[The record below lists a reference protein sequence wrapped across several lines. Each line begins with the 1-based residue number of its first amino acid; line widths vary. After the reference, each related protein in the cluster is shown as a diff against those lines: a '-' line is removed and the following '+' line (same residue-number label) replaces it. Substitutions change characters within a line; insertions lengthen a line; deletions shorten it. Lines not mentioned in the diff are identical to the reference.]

1 MSKVLTREKLTKV
14 YGKAKTALDGIDLE
28 LDFGRI
34 VGLLGPNGSGKTTLL
49 KLANGLLQP
58 TEGRIRIAG
67 MAPGPE
73 TKELVS
79 YLPDADWLPDWMRV
93 EELVEMFRDFYGT
106 PSEAKAYIGFDVAK
120 ANEMLARLN
129 IAPNARLKTLSKGN
143 KEKVQLVLAMSR
155 NARLYLLDEP
165 IGGVDPAARDYILN
179 TIISNY
185 SKDATVVISTHLI
198 EDIEP
203 VLDEAV
209 FLKDGR
215 IFAHRAVDDI
225 RETEQLLKYEFKATK
240 RLYFGLYLAL
250 ALLSVVLGV
259 TFRQE
264 HALAHSTSFQNLE
277 VILMIVY
284 VSVILAIAVLCFV
297 NTIQRFYQNLLGR
310 EGYLM
315 HTLPVNENQLILSKL
330 ITSMVWVLCSG
341 LVGIVC
347 ITEMVAIGVFDPET
361 FGMVDW
367 NSWKQLW
374 GMLYGELGAKFWLV
388 TFWTILINLARL
400 ASLILCVYAACMIAH
415 QFPKHVMVAGILAFI
430 GLNIVETQLDKLLG
444 TNDVSM
450 IVDVMYRVV
459 DVNVTGVSYGVTPMR
474 WLTAALGTDVGYL
487 FCFAVT
493 AAIAAAYFFLTRWLM
508 KNKLN
513 LE

>member
-1 MSKVLTREKLTKV
+1 M
-14 YGKAKTALDGIDLE
+14 
-28 LDFGRI
+28 
-34 VGLLGPNGSGKTTLL
+34 L
-49 KLANGLLQP
+49 K
-58 TEGRIRIAG
+58 
-67 MAPGPE
+67 
-73 TKELVS
+73 
-79 YLPDADWLPDWMRV
+79 
-93 EELVEMFRDFYGT
+93 
-106 PSEAKAYIGFDVAK
+106 
-120 ANEMLARLN
+120 
-129 IAPNARLKTLSKGN
+129 
-143 KEKVQLVLAMSR
+143 
-155 NARLYLLDEP
+155 
-165 IGGVDPAARDYILN
+165 
-179 TIISNY
+179 
-185 SKDATVVISTHLI
+185 
-198 EDIEP
+198 
-203 VLDEAV
+203 
-209 FLKDGR
+209 
-215 IFAHRAVDDI
+215 
-225 RETEQLLKYEFKATK
+225 QLLKYEFKATK
-240 RLYFGLYLAL
+240 SLYFGLYLAL

-277 VILMIVY
+277 VILMIMY

-315 HTLPVNENQLILSKL
+315 HTLPVTETQLILSKL

-347 ITEMVAIGVFDPET
+347 ITVMVSISVIDPET

-367 NSWKQLW
+367 NGWKQLW

-400 ASLILCVYAACMIAH
+400 ADLILCVYAACMIAH
-415 QFPKHVMVAGILAFI
+415 PFRKHVVILAFI
-430 GLNIVETQLDKLLG
+430 GLNIVENQIDKLLG
-444 TNDVSM
+444 TNHVNLFMD
-450 IVDVMYRVV
+450 ITYRVA
-459 DVNVTGVSYGVTPMR
+459 DVNVTGVSYGMTPMR

>member
-1 MSKVLTREKLTKV
+1 M
-14 YGKAKTALDGIDLE
+14 
-28 LDFGRI
+28 
-34 VGLLGPNGSGKTTLL
+34 L
-49 KLANGLLQP
+49 K
-58 TEGRIRIAG
+58 
-67 MAPGPE
+67 
-73 TKELVS
+73 
-79 YLPDADWLPDWMRV
+79 
-93 EELVEMFRDFYGT
+93 
-106 PSEAKAYIGFDVAK
+106 
-120 ANEMLARLN
+120 
-129 IAPNARLKTLSKGN
+129 
-143 KEKVQLVLAMSR
+143 
-155 NARLYLLDEP
+155 
-165 IGGVDPAARDYILN
+165 
-179 TIISNY
+179 
-185 SKDATVVISTHLI
+185 
-198 EDIEP
+198 
-203 VLDEAV
+203 
-209 FLKDGR
+209 
-215 IFAHRAVDDI
+215 
-225 RETEQLLKYEFKATK
+225 QLLKYEFKATK
-240 RLYFGLYLAL
+240 SLYFGLYLAL

-315 HTLPVNENQLILSKL
+315 HTLPVTETQLILSKL

-347 ITEMVAIGVFDPET
+347 ITVMVAVGVFDPET

-367 NSWKQLW
+367 ESWKQLW
-374 GMLYGELGAKFWLV
+374 GMLYGELGARFWLV

-400 ASLILCVYAACMIAH
+400 ADLILCVYAACMIAH
-415 QFPKHVMVAGILAFI
+415 PFRKHVVILAFI
-430 GLNIVETQLDKLLG
+430 GLNIVENQIDKLLG
-444 TNDVSM
+444 TNHVNLFMD
-450 IVDVMYRVV
+450 ITYRVA
-459 DVNVTGVSYGVTPMR
+459 DVNVTGVSYGMTPIR

>member
-1 MSKVLTREKLTKV
+1 M
-14 YGKAKTALDGIDLE
+14 
-28 LDFGRI
+28 
-34 VGLLGPNGSGKTTLL
+34 L
-49 KLANGLLQP
+49 K
-58 TEGRIRIAG
+58 
-67 MAPGPE
+67 
-73 TKELVS
+73 
-79 YLPDADWLPDWMRV
+79 
-93 EELVEMFRDFYGT
+93 
-106 PSEAKAYIGFDVAK
+106 
-120 ANEMLARLN
+120 
-129 IAPNARLKTLSKGN
+129 
-143 KEKVQLVLAMSR
+143 
-155 NARLYLLDEP
+155 
-165 IGGVDPAARDYILN
+165 
-179 TIISNY
+179 
-185 SKDATVVISTHLI
+185 
-198 EDIEP
+198 
-203 VLDEAV
+203 
-209 FLKDGR
+209 
-215 IFAHRAVDDI
+215 
-225 RETEQLLKYEFKATK
+225 QLLKYEFKATK

-259 TFRQE
+259 SFRQE
-264 HALAHSTSFQNLE
+264 NARVDNTNFGRLE
-277 VILMIVY
+277 VILMVLY
-284 VSVILAIAVLCFV
+284 LSVIFAIAVLCFV

-330 ITSMVWVLCSG
+330 LTSMVWVLCSG

-347 ITEMVAIGVFDPET
+347 ITVMVSIGVIDQET

-374 GMLYGELGAKFWLV
+374 QMLYEEIGPKFWV
-388 TFWTILINLARL
+388 AMAWTILINLARL

-444 TNDVSM
+444 TNQVNLFMD
-450 IVDVMYRVV
+450 ITYRVA
-459 DVNVTGVSYGVTPMR
+459 DVNVTGVTYGMTPMR

>member
-1 MSKVLTREKLTKV
+1 M
-14 YGKAKTALDGIDLE
+14 
-28 LDFGRI
+28 
-34 VGLLGPNGSGKTTLL
+34 L
-49 KLANGLLQP
+49 K
-58 TEGRIRIAG
+58 
-67 MAPGPE
+67 
-73 TKELVS
+73 
-79 YLPDADWLPDWMRV
+79 
-93 EELVEMFRDFYGT
+93 
-106 PSEAKAYIGFDVAK
+106 
-120 ANEMLARLN
+120 
-129 IAPNARLKTLSKGN
+129 
-143 KEKVQLVLAMSR
+143 
-155 NARLYLLDEP
+155 
-165 IGGVDPAARDYILN
+165 
-179 TIISNY
+179 
-185 SKDATVVISTHLI
+185 
-198 EDIEP
+198 
-203 VLDEAV
+203 
-209 FLKDGR
+209 
-215 IFAHRAVDDI
+215 
-225 RETEQLLKYEFKATK
+225 QLLKYEFKATG
-240 RLYFGLYLAL
+240 RTYGGLYLAL
-250 ALLSVVLGV
+250 V
-259 TFRQE
+259 
-264 HALAHSTSFQNLE
+264 ALAVLSGFSLRSSSKDDFASLLLFAYM
-277 VILMIVY
+277 VVAVAVAV
-284 VSVILAIAVLCFV
+284 VSVM
-297 NTIQRFYQNLLGR
+297 TIVTRFTRNLLGR

-315 HTLPVNENQLILSKL
+315 HTLPVTETQLILSKL

-347 ITEMVAIGVFDPET
+347 ITVMVSISVIDPET

-367 NSWKQLW
+367 NGWKQLW

-459 DVNVTGVSYGVTPMR
+459 GVNVTGVSYGVTPMR

>member
-1 MSKVLTREKLTKV
+1 M
-14 YGKAKTALDGIDLE
+14 
-28 LDFGRI
+28 
-34 VGLLGPNGSGKTTLL
+34 L
-49 KLANGLLQP
+49 K
-58 TEGRIRIAG
+58 
-67 MAPGPE
+67 
-73 TKELVS
+73 
-79 YLPDADWLPDWMRV
+79 
-93 EELVEMFRDFYGT
+93 
-106 PSEAKAYIGFDVAK
+106 
-120 ANEMLARLN
+120 
-129 IAPNARLKTLSKGN
+129 
-143 KEKVQLVLAMSR
+143 
-155 NARLYLLDEP
+155 
-165 IGGVDPAARDYILN
+165 
-179 TIISNY
+179 
-185 SKDATVVISTHLI
+185 
-198 EDIEP
+198 
-203 VLDEAV
+203 
-209 FLKDGR
+209 
-215 IFAHRAVDDI
+215 
-225 RETEQLLKYEFKATK
+225 QLLKYEFKATK
-240 RLYFGLYLAL
+240 RRYFGLYLAL

-330 ITSMVWVLCSG
+330 LTSMVWVLCSG

-347 ITEMVAIGVFDPET
+347 ITVMVSIGVIDSET

-374 GMLYGELGAKFWLV
+374 QMLYEEIGPEFWV
-388 TFWTILINLARL
+388 AMAWTILINLARL

-415 QFPKHVMVAGILAFI
+415 PFRKHVVILAFI
-430 GLNIVETQLDKLLG
+430 GLNIVENQIDKLLG
-444 TNDVSM
+444 TNHVNLFMD
-450 IVDVMYRVV
+450 ITYRVA
-459 DVNVTGVSYGVTPMR
+459 DVNVTGVTYGMTPMR

>member
-1 MSKVLTREKLTKV
+1 M
-14 YGKAKTALDGIDLE
+14 
-28 LDFGRI
+28 
-34 VGLLGPNGSGKTTLL
+34 L
-49 KLANGLLQP
+49 K
-58 TEGRIRIAG
+58 
-67 MAPGPE
+67 
-73 TKELVS
+73 
-79 YLPDADWLPDWMRV
+79 
-93 EELVEMFRDFYGT
+93 
-106 PSEAKAYIGFDVAK
+106 
-120 ANEMLARLN
+120 
-129 IAPNARLKTLSKGN
+129 
-143 KEKVQLVLAMSR
+143 
-155 NARLYLLDEP
+155 
-165 IGGVDPAARDYILN
+165 
-179 TIISNY
+179 
-185 SKDATVVISTHLI
+185 
-198 EDIEP
+198 
-203 VLDEAV
+203 
-209 FLKDGR
+209 
-215 IFAHRAVDDI
+215 
-225 RETEQLLKYEFKATK
+225 QLLKYEFKATK
-240 RLYFGLYLAL
+240 RRYFGLYLAL

-264 HALAHSTSFQNLE
+264 HALAHSTRFQNLE

-284 VSVILAIAVLCFV
+284 ISVILAIAVLCFV

-330 ITSMVWVLCSG
+330 LTSMVWVLCSG

-347 ITEMVAIGVFDPET
+347 ITVMVSIGVIDSET

-374 GMLYGELGAKFWLV
+374 QMLYEEIGPEFWV
-388 TFWTILINLARL
+388 AMAWTILINLARL

-415 QFPKHVMVAGILAFI
+415 QFPKHVMVAGI
-430 GLNIVETQLDKLLG
+430 
-444 TNDVSM
+444 
-450 IVDVMYRVV
+450 VDVTYRVV
-459 DVNVTGVSYGVTPMR
+459 GVNVTGVSYGVTPMR

>member
-1 MSKVLTREKLTKV
+1 M
-14 YGKAKTALDGIDLE
+14 
-28 LDFGRI
+28 
-34 VGLLGPNGSGKTTLL
+34 L
-49 KLANGLLQP
+49 K
-58 TEGRIRIAG
+58 
-67 MAPGPE
+67 
-73 TKELVS
+73 
-79 YLPDADWLPDWMRV
+79 
-93 EELVEMFRDFYGT
+93 
-106 PSEAKAYIGFDVAK
+106 
-120 ANEMLARLN
+120 
-129 IAPNARLKTLSKGN
+129 
-143 KEKVQLVLAMSR
+143 
-155 NARLYLLDEP
+155 
-165 IGGVDPAARDYILN
+165 
-179 TIISNY
+179 
-185 SKDATVVISTHLI
+185 
-198 EDIEP
+198 
-203 VLDEAV
+203 
-209 FLKDGR
+209 
-215 IFAHRAVDDI
+215 
-225 RETEQLLKYEFKATK
+225 QLLKYEFKATK

-330 ITSMVWVLCSG
+330 LTSMVWVLCSG

-347 ITEMVAIGVFDPET
+347 ITVMVSISVIDPET

-367 NSWKQLW
+367 NGWKQLW
-374 GMLYGELGAKFWLV
+374 GMLYGELGARFWLV

-400 ASLILCVYAACMIAH
+400 ADLILCVYAACMIAH

-430 GLNIVETQLDKLLG
+430 GLNIAETQLDKLLG

-450 IVDVMYRVV
+450 IVDVAYRVV
-459 DVNVTGVSYGVTPMR
+459 DVNVTGVSYGVTPMQTMT
-474 WLTAALGTDVGYL
+474 TAFGAGSGYL
-487 FCFAVT
+487 FCFVVT
-493 AAIAAAYFFLTRWLM
+493 SAFAAAYFFLTRWLM

>member
-1 MSKVLTREKLTKV
+1 M
-14 YGKAKTALDGIDLE
+14 
-28 LDFGRI
+28 
-34 VGLLGPNGSGKTTLL
+34 L
-49 KLANGLLQP
+49 K
-58 TEGRIRIAG
+58 
-67 MAPGPE
+67 
-73 TKELVS
+73 
-79 YLPDADWLPDWMRV
+79 
-93 EELVEMFRDFYGT
+93 
-106 PSEAKAYIGFDVAK
+106 
-120 ANEMLARLN
+120 
-129 IAPNARLKTLSKGN
+129 
-143 KEKVQLVLAMSR
+143 
-155 NARLYLLDEP
+155 
-165 IGGVDPAARDYILN
+165 
-179 TIISNY
+179 
-185 SKDATVVISTHLI
+185 
-198 EDIEP
+198 
-203 VLDEAV
+203 
-209 FLKDGR
+209 
-215 IFAHRAVDDI
+215 
-225 RETEQLLKYEFKATK
+225 QLLKYEFKATK
-240 RLYFGLYLAL
+240 RRYFGLYLAL

-297 NTIQRFYQNLLGR
+297 NTIQRFYKNLLGR

-315 HTLPVNENQLILSKL
+315 HTLPVTETQLILSKL

-347 ITEMVAIGVFDPET
+347 ITVMVAVGVFDPET

-367 NSWKQLW
+367 ESWKQLW

-400 ASLILCVYAACMIAH
+400 ADLILCVYAACMIAH
-415 QFPKHVMVAGILAFI
+415 PFRKHVVILAFI

-450 IVDVMYRVV
+450 IVDVTYRVV
-459 DVNVTGVSYGVTPMR
+459 GVNVTGVSYGVTPMR
-474 WLTAALGTDVGYL
+474 WLTAALGTDVGCL

>member
-1 MSKVLTREKLTKV
+1 M
-14 YGKAKTALDGIDLE
+14 
-28 LDFGRI
+28 
-34 VGLLGPNGSGKTTLL
+34 
-49 KLANGLLQP
+49 
-58 TEGRIRIAG
+58 
-67 MAPGPE
+67 
-73 TKELVS
+73 
-79 YLPDADWLPDWMRV
+79 
-93 EELVEMFRDFYGT
+93 
-106 PSEAKAYIGFDVAK
+106 
-120 ANEMLARLN
+120 
-129 IAPNARLKTLSKGN
+129 
-143 KEKVQLVLAMSR
+143 
-155 NARLYLLDEP
+155 
-165 IGGVDPAARDYILN
+165 
-179 TIISNY
+179 
-185 SKDATVVISTHLI
+185 
-198 EDIEP
+198 
-203 VLDEAV
+203 
-209 FLKDGR
+209 
-215 IFAHRAVDDI
+215 
-225 RETEQLLKYEFKATK
+225 
-240 RLYFGLYLAL
+240 
-250 ALLSVVLGV
+250 VLGV
-259 TFRQE
+259 SFRQE
-264 HALAHSTSFQNLE
+264 NARVDNTNFGRLE
-277 VILMIVY
+277 VILMVLY
-284 VSVILAIAVLCFV
+284 LSVIFAIAVLCFV
-297 NTIQRFYQNLLGR
+297 STVQRFYKNLLGR

-330 ITSMVWVLCSG
+330 LTSMVWVLCSG

-347 ITEMVAIGVFDPET
+347 ITVMVSIGVIDSET

-374 GMLYGELGAKFWLV
+374 QMLYGELGAKFWLV

-450 IVDVMYRVV
+450 IVDVTYRVV

-508 KNKLN
+508 KHKLN